1 MSEEL
6 NEAARAFSDYTAS
19 KESIKLF
26 IETQPLYVKLRVP
39 LPNSFFNTV
48 PEKII
53 RDCVECKAERPFRWR
68 RPMGGSGA
76 GFPPAPTR
84 VAGVYGLVFTCTGC
98 EKETLECFVEVN
110 YTGEDWIQ
118 KVGQLPIWIPR
129 ISKEMEKELGDDAEI
144 YKKALRN
151 MNEGYG
157 IGACAYLRRLL
168 EKHINPLLELLHDS
182 KAETGA
188 SEAELKLIND
198 AIASKDF
205 TSKTRFAAEISPASL
220 LVEGHNPFQEI
231 HERLSVGL
239 HTLDEETANRYA
251 QEIKEALEYVVR
263 TLRRTHEERKAYASR
278 IKAIRELPIK

>member
-1 MSEEL
+1 M
-6 NEAARAFSDYTAS
+6 
-19 KESIKLF
+19 
-26 IETQPLYVKLRVP
+26 
-39 LPNSFFNTV
+39 
-48 PEKII
+48 
-53 RDCVECKAERPFRWR
+53 
-68 RPMGGSGA
+68 
-76 GFPPAPTR
+76 
-84 VAGVYGLVFTCTGC
+84 
-98 EKETLECFVEVN
+98 
-110 YTGEDWIQ
+110 
-118 KVGQLPIWIPR
+118 
-129 ISKEMEKELGDDAEI
+129 GDDAEI